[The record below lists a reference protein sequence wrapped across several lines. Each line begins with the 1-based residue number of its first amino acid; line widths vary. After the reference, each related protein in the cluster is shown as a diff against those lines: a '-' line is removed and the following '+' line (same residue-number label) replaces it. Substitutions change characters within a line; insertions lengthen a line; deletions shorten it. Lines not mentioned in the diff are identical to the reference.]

1 VVPEQESFT
10 IQVLT
15 PDFVLEMDFADADKV
30 LKALGLFE
38 TKKVLEVDFDEPSS
52 VRSQIT
58 RYRKRCFWS
67 RGRYRF
73 SGSCMGKQGC
83 QRRYNRCLGWGR

>member
-15 PDFVLEMDFADADKV
+15 PDFVLEMDVADADKV

-67 RGRYRF
+67 RTISLFWIVHGQTRM
-73 SGSCMGKQGC
+73 STS
-83 QRRYNRCLGWGR
+83 